1 MLKRAL
7 SLTLLLAAALGLLLF
22 PANAAPS
29 LDEAMAEVDIYARD
43 EPLNWLTMNGSV
55 KTQQYTYYRYT
66 SVLDGSV
73 KEIPAYCVNPT
84 TNGVPQTVPEG
95 TSIQY
100 ACRETVSDPKV
111 CGIVANGY
119 PHVLLRTLGLETPE
133 KAYYATKT
141 ALWCYLLGNW
151 DVSSLGINLRTNE
164 TKETAA

>member
-7 SLTLLLAAALGLLLF
+7 SLTLLLAAALGLMLF

-55 KTQQYTYYRYT
+55 K
-66 SVLDGSV
+66 
-73 KEIPAYCVNPT
+73 EIPAYCVNPT

-95 TSIQY
+95 TPIQY

-151 DVSSLGINLRTNE
+151 DVSGLGINLRTNE